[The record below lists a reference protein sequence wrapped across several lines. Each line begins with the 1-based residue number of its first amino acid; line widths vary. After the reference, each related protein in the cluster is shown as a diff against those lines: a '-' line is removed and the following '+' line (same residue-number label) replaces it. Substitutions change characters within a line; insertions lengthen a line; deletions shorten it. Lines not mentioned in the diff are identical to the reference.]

1 MKTKTAIINE
11 IINAPEW
18 FEELQTE
25 CKRIQKN
32 TGVAV
37 DPLDLGLLMAV
48 FDDRLGMP
56 MIDDETVNNEY
67 KEIRDKFTQLP
78 LVKAV
83 LKRYPELQIKL
94 LTMPDPYGSPNDVAY
109 GVDMIKTVI

>member
-11 IINAPEW
+11 INNAPEW
-18 FEELQTE
+18 FKELQTE

-32 TGVAV
+32 TGVTV
-37 DPLDLGLLMAV
+37 DPLDYGLLLAV

-56 MIDDETVNNEY
+56 MIDDENVNKEY
-67 KEIRDKFTQLP
+67 KEIRDKYTQLP
-78 LVKAV
+78 LVMTV

-94 LTMPDPYGSPNDVAY
+94 LTMPDPYGSPNEVAY
-109 GVDMIKTVI
+109 GVDMIRKR